1 MQQICNPELC
11 SGCAACANGC
21 PKAAITMAADE
32 KGFLRPAIAQDLCV
46 NCGLCKKLC
55 PQNERIAPEREGKIY
70 AALAVN
76 DELRAKSSSG
86 GIFSLLAE
94 KTLREGGAVF
104 GAAMDKNL
112 HVRHIMA
119 ETPETLELLRGS
131 KYVQSEMGDSY
142 RLAKEQLERGR
153 KVLFSGTPCQI
164 DALKHFLGKDYENL
178 LAVDI
183 LCHGVPSPAVLR
195 KFIESREQAT
205 GKKVVA
211 INFRD
216 KDPGWSAFSTTL
228 FFEDGTKEIDNSY
241 YYFFVWDYC
250 TRESCA
256 HCLYSSTKRVG
267 DITLGDFWGYKESA
281 PEHIEDDDLGISLV
295 SVNTE
300 KGLAAFRAVQ
310 GKLDHA
316 PRRIADAA
324 KGNPVLVHPCAPH
337 ERSAEFWGDFPVLD
351 WDTLVEK
358 YGVSREKKRDK
369 IPTVDREYY
378 DKPYKQRHLRH
389 RIHCRR
395 VGLSKTFRR
404 LSKREYV
411 LYAHGGSGNHGCE
424 ALVRSTMDLLSGPGR
439 AFALTSYRPQEDYK
453 YGLSA
458 HCTISKVGDKIDAP
472 YKDANFAR
480 AYYELRVRHN
490 YQLMDELCEAQ
501 AANVKRGDIAFSIG
515 GDSYC
520 YSKKLYEELI
530 HQTEVWKAAG
540 MKTVLWGVSIEPE
553 LLENQQL
560 RDHFASFDL
569 ITARET
575 ISFEA
580 LKNVNPNTVLVA
592 DTAFLLKQVRLPMP
606 EGFENAEIV
615 GINTSPLIEK
625 KESQP
630 GIARKNF
637 ERLIDSI
644 LKETDY
650 KVLLIPHVVWKNND
664 DRSVLREL
672 CEQFSDSGR
681 VAMIEDHN
689 CMELKG
695 YISRCRFFIGARTHS
710 TIAAYSTGV
719 PTLVLG
725 YSTKSKGI
733 AKDLFGSY
741 EHYVLPVQSLK
752 KEEDL
757 TENWHWLQAHEE
769 EIRTRLG
776 RTLPDY
782 IKRTEAGREAV
793 QKL

>member
-1 MQQICNPELC
+1 MQQVCIPVFCT
-11 SGCAACANGC
+11 GCADCANSC

-46 NCGLCKKLC
+46 DCGLCKKLC
-55 PQNERIAPEREGKIY
+55 PQNERLAPVREGKIY
-70 AALAVN
+70 AALAVS
-76 DELRAKSSSG
+76 DEVRAKSSSG

-94 KTLREGGAVF
+94 KTLREGGVVF
-104 GAAMDKNL
+104 GAAMDGNL
-112 HVRHIMA
+112 RVRHMMA
-119 ETPETLELLRGS
+119 DTEEKLDLLRGS
-131 KYVQSEMGDSY
+131 KYVQSEIGDSY
-142 RLAKEQLERGR
+142 KQAKECLEQGR
-153 KVLFSGTPCQI
+153 PVLFSGTPCQV
-164 DALKHFLGKDYENL
+164 DALQHFLGKEYEKL
-178 LAVDI
+178 LTVDI

-195 KFIESREQAT
+195 KFIESREQAA
-205 GKKVVA
+205 GKKVVK

-241 YYFFVWDYC
+241 FYFFVRNYC
-250 TRESCA
+250 LRESCS

-300 KGLAAFRAVQ
+300 KGAAAFRAVKT
-310 GKLDHA
+310 KLDCA
-316 PRRIADAA
+316 PRGIEEAT
-324 KGNPVLVHPCAPH
+324 KGNPVLVHPCAHH
-337 ERSAEFWGDFPVLD
+337 ERSAEFWEDFPALG
-351 WDTLVEK
+351 WDALVEK

-369 IPTVDREYY
+369 IPAVDREYY
-378 DKPYKQRHLRH
+378 ARPYKQRHFRYL
-389 RIHCRR
+389 IHCAKLDVR
-395 VGLSKTFRR
+395 KTIRR
-404 LSKREYV
+404 LGKKQYV

-424 ALVRSTMDLLSGPGR
+424 ALVRSTVDLLSERGR
-439 AFALTSYRPQEDYK
+439 SFALTSYRPLEDVK
-453 YGLSA
+453 YGLTA
-458 HCTISKVGDKIDAP
+458 FCAVSKVGEKLSQP
-472 YKDANFAR
+472 YKDALFAR
-480 AYYELRVRHN
+480 AYYDLKIKHD
-490 YQLMDELCEAQ
+490 YQPMDTLCEAQ
-501 AANVKRGDIAFSIG
+501 AVGVKRGDIAFSIG

-520 YSKKLYEELI
+520 YGKKLCDELI

-575 ISFEA
+575 ISYEA
-580 LKNVNPNTVLVA
+580 LRSVNPNTVLVA

-637 ERLIDSI
+637 ERLIASI
-644 LKETDY
+644 LEETDY

-664 DRSVLREL
+664 DRTVLRAL
-672 CEQFSDSGR
+672 CEKFGNSGR

-741 EHYVLPVQSLK
+741 EHYVLPVQSLE

-757 TENWHWLQAHEE
+757 TENWHWLQEHER
-769 EIRTRLG
+769 EIRTRLE
-776 RTLPDY
+776 RILPEY
-782 IKRTEAGREAV
+782 VKRTEAGRNAV
-793 QKL
+793 RNL